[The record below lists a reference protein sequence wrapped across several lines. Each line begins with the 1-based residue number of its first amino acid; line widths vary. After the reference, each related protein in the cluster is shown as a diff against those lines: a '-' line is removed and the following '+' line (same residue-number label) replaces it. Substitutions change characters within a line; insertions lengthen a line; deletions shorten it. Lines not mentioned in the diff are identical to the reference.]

1 MSDVNILFPKSI
13 STVELFAVFIFL
25 LISYSLLGS
34 TLKVFPDAYVDYG
47 SEGIRIMS
55 GDTFIAQEYFMPDT
69 HDESKAW
76 EYASIACR
84 VTQNFNR
91 THPLRMDLSAIESK
105 IHRINSRKRR
115 GRKNAR

>member
-1 MSDVNILFPKSI
+1 MYFQLKDQDHFNMSIDKNKKKV
-13 STVELFAVFIFL
+13 
-25 LISYSLLGS
+25 
-34 TLKVFPDAYVDYG
+34 LKVFPDAYVDYG

-55 GDTFIAQEYFMPDT
+55 GDTFIAQEYFMPNT